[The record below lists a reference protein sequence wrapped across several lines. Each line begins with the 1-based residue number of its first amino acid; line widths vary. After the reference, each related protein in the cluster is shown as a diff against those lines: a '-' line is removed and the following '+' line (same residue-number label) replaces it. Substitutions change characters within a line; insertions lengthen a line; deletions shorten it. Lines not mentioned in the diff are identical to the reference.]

1 MPTTQDLATRQDI
14 EDVVVR
20 MFVATD
26 DRDWTTLERCFTD
39 PFVLDMSSLT
49 GSPAANVSPRQV
61 AAAWAEGFKAL
72 DHVHHQVGNFR
83 TRIDGATATVR
94 CYGIA
99 LHHRAKIATESKTRR
114 FVGTYEM
121 DLARGDDAWRITR
134 LKFLLKFID
143 GNLALESAA

>member
-1 MPTTQDLATRQDI
+1 MPTAPDPATRQDV

-26 DRDWTTLERCFTD
+26 ERDWTTLERCFTD
-39 PFVLDMSSLT
+39 PFMLDMSSLT
-49 GSPAANVSPRQV
+49 GSPASNASPRHV
-61 AAAWAEGFKAL
+61 AAAWADGFKPL

-83 TRIDGATATVR
+83 TRIDGAAATVR

-99 LHHRAKIATESKTRR
+99 LHHRAKIAAESKTRR
-114 FVGTYEM
+114 FVGTYEL
-121 DLARGDDAWRITR
+121 DLVRGQDAWRITR